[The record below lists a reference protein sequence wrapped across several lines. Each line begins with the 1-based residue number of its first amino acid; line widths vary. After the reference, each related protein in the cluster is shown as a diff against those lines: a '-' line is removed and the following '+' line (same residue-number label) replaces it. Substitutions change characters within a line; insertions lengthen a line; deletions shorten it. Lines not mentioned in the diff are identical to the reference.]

1 MISILL
7 AIMGRLS
14 MIIGCMFA
22 QKTTELLR
30 RIRRYHSI
38 GYNVLVVNHS
48 SDTRYGTKRVISHD
62 KDDMEAQQVSHLSSL
77 NEVVRSGTYQVLAI
91 DEAQFFPDLY
101 DTITTWADECPIHI
115 VLVGLDGTSERQPFG
130 DILRLIPHAEEVE
143 RLTAFCAV
151 CRDGTVAVYSKYM
164 GSTNKDPIAIGGA
177 ELYQPVCRTHYF
189 MKS

>member
-1 MISILL
+1 
-7 AIMGRLS
+7 MGRLS

-77 NEVVRSGTYQVLAI
+77 DEVVRSGTYHVLAI

-101 DTITTWADECPIHI
+101 DTLLPGRTN
-115 VLVGLDGTSERQPFG
+115 VPF
-130 DILRLIPHAEEVE
+130 ILFL
-143 RLTAFCAV
+143 
-151 CRDGTVAVYSKYM
+151 
-164 GSTNKDPIAIGGA
+164 
-177 ELYQPVCRTHYF
+177 
-189 MKS
+189 

>member
-1 MISILL
+1 
-7 AIMGRLS
+7 MGRLS

-77 NEVVRSGTYQVLAI
+77 DEVVRSGTYHVLAI

-101 DTITTWADECPIHI
+101 DTITAWADECPIHI

-151 CRDGTVAVYSKYM
+151 CRDGTTAVYSKYT
-164 GSTNKDPIAIGGA
+164 GSTNKDDVAIGGA